1 MMAIVE
7 HGLALAYVPDFIATK
22 YKLSVVDVMDYPHHY
37 EESFELVYKPSFAFG
52 WLNRFVD
59 SLTTATTG

>member
-1 MMAIVE
+1 MA
-7 HGLALAYVPDFIATK
+7 
-22 YKLSVVDVMDYPHHY
+22 DVMDYPHHY

-59 SLTTATTG
+59 SLTTATLN